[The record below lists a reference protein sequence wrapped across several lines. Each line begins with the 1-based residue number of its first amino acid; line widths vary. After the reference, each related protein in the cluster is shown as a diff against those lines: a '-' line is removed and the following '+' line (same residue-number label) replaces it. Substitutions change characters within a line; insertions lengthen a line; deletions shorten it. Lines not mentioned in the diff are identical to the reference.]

1 MHNTGSSLK
10 WRGCVAKIGALYR
23 RVSTPRRVFPCCDW
37 FKTLAAITIPMALAG
52 CGMGPEYTTCP
63 PSLSAPAVT
72 NPPTRPAT
80 PGYANPVQIP
90 ITDSQAAWEQVVD
103 VVDDYFRIE
112 REEPVRTVGNM
123 LTEGTITTSPAVS
136 PTIFE
141 PWRQD
146 TGDHDQRVENT
157 LQSIRRRAVVRVI
170 PTQGGHWVEVQVFK
184 ELEDVERPEF
194 ATAGAATFRYDSTLS
209 GIENPIGE
217 QRAAKGWI
225 SIGRDTALEQNI
237 IADLLSRCGQTATP
251 VTIQTRNGNSQSVPA
266 ASLPGPVI
274 EQLAPVPNPQPI
286 PSNPAP
292 LAPGSS
298 PLSST
303 PVPSASANTTPR

>member
-1 MHNTGSSLK
+1 MRK
-10 WRGCVAKIGALYR
+10 MFAV
-23 RVSTPRRVFPCCDW
+23 
-37 FKTLAAITIPMALAG
+37 ITITMALSG
-52 CGMGPEYTTCP
+52 CGMGPEYTACP
-63 PSLSAPAVT
+63 PQTNAPLL
-72 NPPTRPAT
+72 PAA
-80 PGYANPVQIP
+80 PIQPNPVQIP

-112 REEPVRTVGNM
+112 REEPIRTVGNM
-123 LTEGTITTSPAVS
+123 LTEGTITTSPAIS

-141 PWRQD
+141 PWRHD

-184 ELEDVERPEF
+184 ELEDVVRPEL

-209 GIENPIGE
+209 GIENPISE
-217 QRAAKGWI
+217 QQAAKGWI
-225 SIGRDTALEQNI
+225 SMGRDTALEQVI
-237 IADLLSRCGQTATP
+237 IADLRSRCGQAATP
-251 VTIQTRNGNSQSVPA
+251 ATIQTRTGNPQSVPA

-286 PSNPAP
+286 TTDP
-292 LAPGSS
+292 L
-298 PLSST
+298 
-303 PVPSASANTTPR
+303 PRL